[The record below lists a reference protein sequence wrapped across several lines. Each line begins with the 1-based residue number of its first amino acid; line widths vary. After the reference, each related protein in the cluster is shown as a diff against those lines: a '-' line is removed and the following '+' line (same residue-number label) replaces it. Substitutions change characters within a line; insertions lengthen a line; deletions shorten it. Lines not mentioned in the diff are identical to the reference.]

1 MPNDMDSVLVK
12 KAIAGDSEA
21 LSRLIDKHK
30 NYAYNLA
37 ISIVKDKESAKDITQ
52 DSFLKVLE
60 NISRFKNESK
70 FSTWLYRIVY
80 NESLRHIREIKKV
93 NLTNIESQEIDR
105 YSDERTSS
113 ENKNLDEKLYQAIE
127 RLENNE
133 RNIVLLFY
141 LGEKSIREINTII
154 GLSKPNI
161 KVILHRARKKLFDY
175 LKPEYEKI

>member
-1 MPNDMDSVLVK
+1 MPDNMDSVLVK

-21 LSRLIDKHK
+21 LSRLIDKYK

-60 NISRFKNESK
+60 NISRFKNESR

-80 NESLRHIREIKKV
+80 NESLQHLREIKKA

-105 YSDERTSS
+105 YSDDCASAG
-113 ENKNLDEKLYQAIE
+113 KNSLDEKLYHAIE

-161 KVILHRARKKLFDY
+161 KVILYRARKRLFDD
-175 LKPEYEKI
+175 LKIEHE

>member
-1 MPNDMDSVLVK
+1 
-12 KAIAGDSEA
+12 
-21 LSRLIDKHK
+21 LIDKHK

-37 ISIVKDKESAKDITQ
+37 VSIVKDKESAKDITQ

-60 NISRFKNESK
+60 NISLFKNESK

-80 NESLRHIREIKKV
+80 NESLQHIREIKKA
-93 NLTNIESQEIDR
+93 NLTTNIESQEIDR
-105 YSDERTSS
+105 YSDERTSA
-113 ENKNLDEKLYQAIE
+113 ENTNLDERLYHAIE

-141 LGEKSIREINTII
+141 LGEKSVREINAII

-175 LKPEYEKI
+175 LKLEYEKI